1 MMHHFRRYNLFLGWF
16 SFLIALIVYL
26 LTIEPSVSLWDCGEF
41 IASSYKL
48 QIGHPPGAPLYMI
61 LGRVFSLFASDPA
74 NVARMYNALSA
85 FSSAFTILF
94 LYWTIAHLLKKI
106 FIKNESDH
114 HITHYILVMGSAF
127 IGAMAYT
134 FSDTFWFSAVE
145 AEVYATSSL
154 FTAVVFWAILKWEN
168 IADQKY
174 SNRWL
179 ILIAYLIGLSIGV
192 HLLNLLAIPAIVL
205 VYYFRKYPVT
215 RKGIVM
221 TILVAVVLLGSIM
234 YIIIPGIVKAGT
246 YFELIFTNG
255 FGLHYNTGLLVY
267 FILLL
272 ALLAYGIYRTQFV
285 KKRVVLNTILT
296 GITVILIGYSSYALI
311 IIRSTA
317 QPPMNENRPD
327 NAFALLSYLNREQ
340 YGDRPLVF
348 GNQYNA
354 EIESVEYNKP
364 VYLLNKESNRY
375 EVGFKKAEVKYK
387 DSKILFPRMYS
398 PDSQH
403 RQTYTQYGTI
413 KDPNN
418 PTYLDNIEFFLRY
431 QVGHM
436 YLRYFMWNFVGRQND
451 VQSHGGILDGRVVS
465 GIKVIDSLWLG
476 NQEKLTEEM
485 VNHPAR
491 NTYYF
496 LPLILGLIG
505 LFFHFR
511 KHLKDF
517 WVVLFLFILTG
528 IAIVVYL
535 NQNPIQPRER
545 DYAYAGSFYAF
556 SIWIGMGVAG
566 LAVTLH
572 RWLSMKSAAIFS
584 FIIAFLGVPLLMAT
598 QNWNDH
604 DRSGRYVARDIAKNY
619 LESCDKNAIIYTVGD
634 NDTFPLWYLQEV
646 EGIRTDVRVVNM
658 MLFNTEWHI
667 DQMKMR
673 AYESAPLPI
682 SLPNAKYRDGT
693 NNSLIVRENEKWA
706 TVDYISNFIKSNHPQ
721 TQLTLRNGNNV
732 DFIPTHKI
740 IIEVDS
746 ATVVENG
753 IVKPEDAGQI
763 VDAVRFQL
771 TPNEQILKGNM
782 AQLDIFAQNDW
793 KRPIYFTAGGF
804 DGSMGLEPY
813 YQLDGLAYQ
822 VVPIRTPQ
830 ESILV
835 MGRIDP
841 DKMYDI
847 VMNKFS
853 WGRMNA
859 EDVTLDYYSVRTL
872 SVIRF
877 RNLHTRLA
885 LALLQKGEREKAVEV
900 LDKCM
905 ELAPHSVLPY
915 DQYVGGMTFAQRDGQ
930 TIHHEGIIESY
941 YLCGETEKANELLG
955 DYQRVLNDRLT
966 YFNSL
971 KPRFRQLVDQEVYE
985 TRSQLEE
992 LRILLAQYGQEDM
1005 MPESGM

>member
-1 MMHHFRRYNLFLGWF
+1 MMTNFRRYNLVLGWF
-16 SFLIALIVYL
+16 SFLIALIVYM

-48 QIGHPPGAPLYMI
+48 QIGHPPGAPLYML

-74 NVARMYNALSA
+74 NVAKMYNALSA
-85 FSSAFTILF
+85 ASSAFTILF
-94 LYWTIAHLLKKI
+94 LYWTIAHLLRKI
-106 FIKNESDH
+106 FIKTEGDH
-114 HITHYILVMGSAF
+114 HLTHYILVMGSAF

-168 IADQKY
+168 IADQEY

-215 RKGIVM
+215 RKGIIKA
-221 TILVAVVLLGSIM
+221 ILVSLVLLGSIM
-234 YIIIPGIVKAGT
+234 YIIIPGIVQAGT

-285 KKRVVLNTILT
+285 KKRVLLNTILT
-296 GITVILIGYSSYALI
+296 GIAVILIGYSSYALI

-354 EIESVEYNKP
+354 EIESVEYTKP
-364 VYLLNKESNRY
+364 LYILNKETNRY
-375 EVGFKKAEVKYK
+375 EVGSRKAELNYK
-387 DSKILFPRMYS
+387 EGKILFPRMYS
-398 PDSQH
+398 PSGQH
-403 RQTYTQYGTI
+403 RQSYVQYGTI
-413 KDPNN
+413 KDPKN

-465 GIKVIDSLWLG
+465 GIKGVDSLWLG
-476 NQEKLTEEM
+476 NQDKLTEEM

-505 LFFHFR
+505 LFFHLR

-517 WVVLFLFILTG
+517 WVVLFLFVLTG

-535 NQNPIQPRER
+535 NQSPIQPRER

-566 LAVTLH
+566 LSVILQ
-572 RWLSMKSAAIFS
+572 RWLKMRTAAIFS
-584 FIIAFLGVPLLMAT
+584 FIIAFLGVPVLMAT

-619 LESCDKNAIIYTVGD
+619 LESCDENAIIYTVGD

-667 DQMKMR
+667 DQMKMK
-673 AYESAPLPI
+673 AYKSEPLPL
-682 SLPNAKYRDGT
+682 SLPNSKYRDGT
-693 NNSLIVRENEKWA
+693 NNSLIVRENERWA
-706 TVDYISNFIKSNHPQ
+706 TVDYISNFIKSNNAQ
-721 TQLTLRNGNNV
+721 TQLTLRNGNKV
-732 DFIPTHKI
+732 DYIPTHKI
-740 IIEVDS
+740 VIEVDS

-753 IVKPEDAGQI
+753 IVKPEDADKI
-763 VDAVRFQL
+763 EDDVRFQL

-841 DKMYDI
+841 EKMYNI

-885 LALLQKGEREKAVEV
+885 LPLLEKGERIKAVEV
-900 LDKCM
+900 LDRCM
-905 ELAPHSVLPY
+905 EL
-915 DQYVGGMTFAQRDGQ
+915 
-930 TIHHEGIIESY
+930 
-941 YLCGETEKANELLG
+941 
-955 DYQRVLNDRLT
+955 
-966 YFNSL
+966 
-971 KPRFRQLVDQEVYE
+971 
-985 TRSQLEE
+985 
-992 LRILLAQYGQEDM
+992 
-1005 MPESGM
+1005 